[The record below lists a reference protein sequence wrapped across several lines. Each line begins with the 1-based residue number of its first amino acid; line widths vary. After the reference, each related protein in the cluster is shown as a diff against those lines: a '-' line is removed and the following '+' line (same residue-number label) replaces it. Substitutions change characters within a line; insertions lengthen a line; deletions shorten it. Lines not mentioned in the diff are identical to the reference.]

1 MYEIRALRFGDAF
14 WDYLFLILAVVAVI
28 GGLFFALTWNAKDG
42 YERAREI

>member
-1 MYEIRALRFGDAF
+1 MGKWRTGLLAG
-14 WDYLFLILAVVAVI
+14 YLFLILAVVAVI